1 MPLKLRMFLME
12 VTRHCIPIYEEGV
25 TVTFKLNDQ
34 SDLSNQNIKM
44 KGNGIFA
51 VTWWI
56 EWFGYV

>member
-1 MPLKLRMFLME
+1 MFLME